1 MGIKEQ
7 SATLVSVP
15 EMSSRDSRPSRT
27 RLFVLSDVRLLREG
41 LVLALSQQPNVLL
54 VGSSDLSVSAT
65 DIAELRP
72 DVVLLDATKRDNLE
86 RSLPLRQILAGA
98 KIVAF
103 AVADTDEEIIA
114 CAEAGI
120 SGYISSKG
128 SVDDVVA
135 AVDAAVCGELHCSP
149 RTSAL
154 LFSRIALVSGKR
166 DPLAGPEVLTSRERE
181 IVALVERG
189 LSNKE
194 IARSL
199 RIGTATVKNHIHNI
213 LSKLDVRR
221 RGEAAAWLRRT
232 NNGTP
237 LMTVMLGV
245 FSATTK
251 MVDEL
256 WTNVCTEG
264 LNWFVVALT

>member
-86 RSLPLRQILAGA
+86 RSLPLRQILASA

-135 AVDAAVCGELHCSP
+135 AVDAAV
-149 RTSAL
+149 
-154 LFSRIALVSGKR
+154 
-166 DPLAGPEVLTSRERE
+166 
-181 IVALVERG
+181 
-189 LSNKE
+189 
-194 IARSL
+194 
-199 RIGTATVKNHIHNI
+199 
-213 LSKLDVRR
+213 
-221 RGEAAAWLRRT
+221 
-232 NNGTP
+232 
-237 LMTVMLGV
+237 
-245 FSATTK
+245 
-251 MVDEL
+251 
-256 WTNVCTEG
+256 
-264 LNWFVVALT
+264 

>member
-1 MGIKEQ
+1 M
-7 SATLVSVP
+7 
-15 EMSSRDSRPSRT
+15 
-27 RLFVLSDVRLLREG
+27 
-41 LVLALSQQPNVLL
+41 
-54 VGSSDLSVSAT
+54 
-65 DIAELRP
+65 
-72 DVVLLDATKRDNLE
+72 
-86 RSLPLRQILAGA
+86 
-98 KIVAF
+98 
-103 AVADTDEEIIA
+103 
-114 CAEAGI
+114 
-120 SGYISSKG
+120 
-128 SVDDVVA
+128 
-135 AVDAAVCGELHCSP
+135 
-149 RTSAL
+149 
-154 LFSRIALVSGKR
+154 
-166 DPLAGPEVLTSRERE
+166 LTSRERE

-256 WTNVCTEG
+256 WTGVCTEG